1 MKPKGSSQTARVR
14 QRGIYKNAYIVH
26 AQNEGIYFELT
37 LRFFRDFCDGN
48 VGIKGLF
55 RL

>member
-1 MKPKGSSQTARVR
+1 M
-14 QRGIYKNAYIVH
+14 INKNAYI
-26 AQNEGIYFELT
+26 ERTLIERIYFAQT